1 MVGGQGDE
9 GEFPGEG
16 DIVVIRGRRVPLPK
30 KAPGKSPEQY
40 RQEMKDYIRSAVSE
54 AYTSA
59 KSQGNMP
66 AGMERVIIGHLKPKV
81 NWLQALRQKLRMG
94 CSRMASRD
102 ITWSIPNKRFLG
114 REYVMPTNVGPDQ
127 PKIAFAIDTSGSM
140 GAKDLQQAVSELEE
154 IRKRFNAQVYFLDC
168 DAGVYASRWISPYE
182 KLPGLQ
188 GGGGTDFAPVF
199 EHLIEKRIKPDYCV
213 FFTDGYGNFGVDPT
227 QNFEVL
233 WVLTNQEVKPPFG
246 DVVRVDVDND
256 SE

>member
-1 MVGGQGDE
+1 VSERVVFVGMISEEEKADYYRLADVFILASQGEGFGFVLLEAMACGIPVIASKLDGGREAVLEGQG
-9 GEFPGEG
+9 
-16 DIVVIRGRRVPLPK
+16 RC
-30 KAPGKSPEQY
+30 EQ
-40 RQEMKDYIRSAVSE
+40 EV
-54 AYTSA
+54 
-59 KSQGNMP
+59 
-66 AGMERVIIGHLKPKV
+66 
-81 NWLQALRQKLRMG
+81 AL
-94 CSRMASRD
+94 D
-102 ITWSIPNKRFLG
+102 
-114 REYVMPTNVGPDQ
+114 V
-127 PKIAFAIDTSGSM
+127 
-140 GAKDLQQAVSELEE
+140 DLQQAVSELEE

-182 KLPGLQ
+182 KLPGLH